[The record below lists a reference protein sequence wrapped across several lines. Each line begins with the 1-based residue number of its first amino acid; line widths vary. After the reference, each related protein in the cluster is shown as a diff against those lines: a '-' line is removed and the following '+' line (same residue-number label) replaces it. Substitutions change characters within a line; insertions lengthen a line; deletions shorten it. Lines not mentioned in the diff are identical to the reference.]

1 MTKYSLPY
9 PLPLKNPHSPFRNFN
24 YIRPIHIKG
33 STQNLRDYP
42 VKIVLNSNNFPLEK
56 CKSDGSDIRL
66 RDETGAILPYW
77 IQSWSADEAVIWS
90 KIPFIPANRIKDVWI
105 IYGNPAATSLSNGC
119 ATFDFFDDFSSFY
132 SSNVY
137 FELSDRWTTI
147 PGTNYHGFDPVHKTE
162 ILEVNKV
169 VDGATRKYLGYD
181 SPAAAYEVRLYY
193 TDNLNSTWTPY
204 SGNPILSGE
213 NHFRIPSVTY
223 HDGTFH
229 MFVNDKANY
238 TIKRYTSTDGINYTY
253 VEDVLTDTGYPY
265 KSNYI
270 WFNPNDNKWYL
281 FWFARVGSSTYKV
294 RARSASTIEDL
305 KDATDVDVWTEIG
318 DPHFSFASIM
328 YRDGAYWLVGESEYS
343 GVWAVRALK
352 STTSPVSGY
361 VECDNSPI
369 LTNDEAC
376 PRHAVGPDGV
386 KAYLFITRTKDVW
399 YQDTREAYSSYPKVY
414 AIDWDNKWQ
423 SQKQTLYDIFE
434 GAGSNPRLRLKLVG
448 SGWSEAVYS
457 KNSFPGINAFRYKVK
472 FSTTDHTVYTGLSK
486 DVPLSDWIFLFDTN
500 QGLRYKSSSGS
511 TVVIW
516 NSVASNKWY
525 EVIAM
530 KKGTNTWHFQL
541 YEEGVLKVNE
551 ERTDVTSESSK
562 YIVLLRTDN
571 GDVAYA
577 DEFFVRKYVD
587 PEPTVI
593 V

>member
-1 MTKYSLPY
+1 MIKYSLPY

-24 YIRPIHIKG
+24 YIRPIRIKG
-33 STQNLRDYP
+33 TTTPLRDYS
-42 VKIVLNSNNFPLEK
+42 VRIVLNNDNFPLEK
-56 CKSDGSDIRL
+56 CKPDGSDIRF
-66 RDETGAILPYW
+66 RDETGERLPYW
-77 IQSWSADEAVIWS
+77 IESWNSNTAVVWCR
-90 KIPFIPANRIKDVWI
+90 IPFIPAHKTKDIWI
-105 IYGNPAATSLSNGC
+105 IYGNPAATSLSDGY
-119 ATFDFFDDFSSFY
+119 ATFDFFDDFSSVC

-147 PGTNYHGFDPVHKTE
+147 SGTDYHGFDPVHKTE

-193 TDNLNSTWTPY
+193 TDDLDGSWTAY
-204 SGNPILSGE
+204 SGNPILSGTD
-213 NHFRIPSVTY
+213 HFRIPSVTY

-238 TIKRYTSTDGINYTY
+238 TVKRYTSTDGISYTY
-253 VEDVLTDTGYPY
+253 VEDVLTDTGYAY

-281 FWFARVGSSTYKV
+281 FWFAREGTSTYKV
-294 RARSASTIEDL
+294 KARSASTIEDL
-305 KDATDVDVWTEIG
+305 KNASDVDVWTEVG

-328 YRDGAYWLVGESEYS
+328 YRDGAYWLVGESEYA

-386 KAYLFITRTKDVW
+386 KAYLFISRTKDVW

-414 AIDWDNKWQ
+414 AVDWDNKWQ
-423 SQKQTLYDIFE
+423 SQQHAYYDVVE
-434 GAGSNPRLRLKLVG
+434 ENSNPVLRLNHVG
-448 SGWSEAVYS
+448 SGWDEAIYS
-457 KNSFPGINAFRYKVK
+457 KNSFPGTKAFKYKVK
-472 FSTTDHTVYTGLSK
+472 FSSTDENVYTGLSK
-486 DVPLSDWIFLFDTN
+486 DVPFTDWIFLFDAYK
-500 QGLRYKSSSGS
+500 GLRYKTSSGS

-516 NSVASNKWY
+516 NSIVTHKWY
-525 EVIAM
+525 DVIAI

-551 ERTDVTSESSK
+551 ERSDVTSESSK
-562 YIVLLRTDN
+562 YFVLLRSDD

-577 DEFFVRKYVD
+577 DDFFVRKYVD

>member
-1 MTKYSLPY
+1 MIKYSLPY

-24 YIRPIHIKG
+24 YIRPIRIKG
-33 STQNLRDYP
+33 TTTPLRDYS
-42 VKIVLNSNNFPLEK
+42 VRIVLNNDNFPLEK
-56 CKSDGSDIRL
+56 CKPDGSDIRF
-66 RDETGAILPYW
+66 RDETGERLPYW
-77 IQSWSADEAVIWS
+77 IESWNSNTAVVWCR
-90 KIPFIPANRIKDVWI
+90 IPFIPAHKTKDIWI
-105 IYGNPAATSLSNGC
+105 IYGNPAATSLSDGY
-119 ATFDFFDDFSSFY
+119 ATFDFFDDFSSVC

-147 PGTNYHGFDPVHKTE
+147 SGTDYHGFDPVHKTE

-193 TDNLNSTWTPY
+193 TDDLDGSWTAY
-204 SGNPILSGE
+204 SGNPILSGTD
-213 NHFRIPSVTY
+213 HFRIPSVTY

-238 TIKRYTSTDGINYTY
+238 TVKRYTSTDGISYTY
-253 VEDVLTDTGYPY
+253 VEDVLTDTGYAY

-281 FWFARVGSSTYKV
+281 FWFAREGTSTYKV
-294 RARSASTIEDL
+294 KARSASTIEDL
-305 KDATDVDVWTEIG
+305 KNASDVDVWTEVG

-328 YRDGAYWLVGESEYS
+328 YRDGAYWLVGESEYA

-386 KAYLFITRTKDVW
+386 KAYLFISRTKDVW

-414 AIDWDNKWQ
+414 AVDWDNKWQ
-423 SQKQTLYDIFE
+423 SQQHAYYDVVE
-434 GAGSNPRLRLKLVG
+434 ENSNPVLRLNHVG
-448 SGWSEAVYS
+448 SGWDEAIYS
-457 KNSFPGINAFRYKVK
+457 KNSFPGIKAFKYKVK
-472 FSTTDHTVYTGLSK
+472 FSSTDENVYTGLSK
-486 DVPLSDWIFLFDTN
+486 DVPFTDWIFLFDAYK
-500 QGLRYKSSSGS
+500 GLRYKTSSGS

-516 NSVASNKWY
+516 NSIVTHKWY
-525 EVIAM
+525 DVIAI

-551 ERTDVTSESSK
+551 ERSDVTSESSK
-562 YIVLLRTDN
+562 YFVLLRSDD

-577 DEFFVRKYVD
+577 DDFFVRKYVD